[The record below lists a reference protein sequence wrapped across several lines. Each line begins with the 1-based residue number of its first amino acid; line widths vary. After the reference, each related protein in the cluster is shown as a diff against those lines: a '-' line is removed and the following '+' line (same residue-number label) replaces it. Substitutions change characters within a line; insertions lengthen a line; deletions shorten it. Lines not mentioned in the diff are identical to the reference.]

1 MRLIRRYYRVLCLE
15 VKRLEVKQGLICE
28 AVQPKWVDIIKHK
41 TKNPAP
47 PAARAAQG
55 LESSF

>member
-1 MRLIRRYYRVLCLE
+1 VLCLE

-28 AVQPKWVDIIKHK
+28 VVQPKWVDIIKHK

-47 PAARAAQG
+47 PAQRAAQG